1 MPRKV
6 LMLLSN
12 EFRPDPRVHKE
23 ALGLMSA
30 GYEVTI
36 LAWNRDRTFPEKD
49 AQKGI
54 EVRRISTRP
63 ITGTMSLI
71 INYPSFLL
79 RSIFRSRGLSF
90 DVVHSNDLDTLL
102 IGVLISR
109 LRGVPLVYDA
119 HEHYAKMVETDLP
132 KSISPII
139 DRIEA
144 MLIKRASLVVAANEP
159 IADYLRPNARSDIIV
174 VMNCIDVPTM
184 HHRIR
189 DVAQNEFVL
198 FYGGTLEPMRYI
210 EETIQAV
217 KNIDDC
223 RLRIAGLGRLRGMV
237 QRTAQQSERVEYL
250 GFLPHDKLL
259 SEMAESD
266 AVLCLLDP
274 SNENYRI
281 ATPNRLCEAM
291 ALGVPVIASN
301 ATLTGKIVEDT
312 GCGISM
318 DWSEED
324 LAEAVRRL
332 REPALHAKMGENG
345 IGAARSQYNWS
356 EMKGRLLKSY
366 DLLLS
371 KRKFQ
376 NK

>member
-79 RSIFRSRGLSF
+79 RSFFRSRGLSF

>member
-79 RSIFRSRGLSF
+79 RSFFRSRGLSF

-144 MLIKRASLVVAANEP
+144 MLVKRASLVVAANEP
-159 IADYLRPNARSDIIV
+159 IADYLRPNTRSDIIV
-174 VMNCIDVPTM
+174 VMNCIDVPIM

-189 DVAQNEFVL
+189 DAAQNEFVL

-210 EETIQAV
+210 EETILAIE
-217 KNIDDC
+217 NTDNC
-223 RLRIAGLGRLRGMV
+223 RLRIAGLGRLKEMV
-237 QRTAQQSERVEYL
+237 QKSAQQSEKVEYL

-301 ATLTGKIVEDT
+301 VTLTGEIVEDT

-318 DWSEED
+318 DWSEEN

-332 REPALHAKMGENG
+332 RDPALHAKLGENG
-345 IGAARSQYNWS
+345 IRAARSQYNWS
-356 EMKGRLLKSY
+356 EMKARLLKSY

>member
-63 ITGTMSLI
+63 ITGMISLI

-79 RSIFRSRGLSF
+79 RSIFRSRSLSF
-90 DVVHSNDLDTLL
+90 DVVHSNDLDTLP

-132 KSISPII
+132 KSVSPII

-159 IADYLRPNARSDIIV
+159 IADYLRPNIRSDIIV
-174 VMNCIDVPTM
+174 VMNCIDVPIM

-189 DVAQNEFVL
+189 NAAQNEVVL

-210 EETIQAV
+210 EETIQAIG
-217 KNIDDC
+217 NTDNC
-223 RLRIAGLGRLRGMV
+223 RLRIAGLGRLKEMV
-237 QRTAQQSERVEYL
+237 QKTAQQSEKVEYL

-281 ATPNRLCEAM
+281 ATPNRMCEAM

-318 DWSEED
+318 DWSEEN

-332 REPALHAKMGENG
+332 RDPALHAKMGENG
-345 IGAARSQYNWS
+345 TRAARSQYNWS
-356 EMKGRLLKSY
+356 EMKARLLKSY

-371 KRKFQ
+371 KRKF
-376 NK
+376 

>member
-23 ALGLMSA
+23 ALSLMSA

-63 ITGTMSLI
+63 ITGMNSLI

-79 RSIFRSRGLSF
+79 RSIFRSRSLSF

-119 HEHYAKMVETDLP
+119 HEHYSKMVETDLP
-132 KSISPII
+132 KSVSPII

-144 MLIKRASLVVAANEP
+144 MFIKRASLVVAANEP
-159 IADYLRPNARSDIIV
+159 IADYLRPNIRSDIIV
-174 VMNCIDVPTM
+174 VMNCIDVPII

-189 DVAQNEFVL
+189 NAAQNEVVL

-210 EETIQAV
+210 EETIQAI
-217 KNIDDC
+217 KNTDNC
-223 RLRIAGLGRLRGMV
+223 RLRIAGLGRLKEMV
-237 QRTAQQSERVEYL
+237 QKTAQQSEKVEYL

-281 ATPNRLCEAM
+281 ATPNRMCEAM

-318 DWSEED
+318 DWSEEN

-332 REPALHAKMGENG
+332 RDPALHAKMGENG
-345 IGAARSQYNWS
+345 IRAARSQYNWS
-356 EMKGRLLKSY
+356 EMKARLLKSY

-371 KRKFQ
+371 KRKF
-376 NK
+376 

>member
-1 MPRKV
+1 
-6 LMLLSN
+6 MLLSN

-63 ITGTMSLI
+63 ITGMISLI

-79 RSIFRSRGLSF
+79 RSIFRSRSLSF
-90 DVVHSNDLDTLL
+90 DVVHSNDLDTLP

-132 KSISPII
+132 KSVSPII

-159 IADYLRPNARSDIIV
+159 IADYLRPNIRSDIIV
-174 VMNCIDVPTM
+174 VMNCIDVPIM

-189 DVAQNEFVL
+189 NAAQNEVVL

-210 EETIQAV
+210 EETIQAIR
-217 KNIDDC
+217 NTDNC
-223 RLRIAGLGRLRGMV
+223 RLRIAGLGRLKEMV
-237 QRTAQQSERVEYL
+237 QKTAQQSEKVEYL

-281 ATPNRLCEAM
+281 ATPNRMCEAM

-318 DWSEED
+318 DWSEEN

-332 REPALHAKMGENG
+332 RDPALHAKMGENG
-345 IGAARSQYNWS
+345 IRAARSQYNWS
-356 EMKGRLLKSY
+356 EMKARLLKSY

-371 KRKFQ
+371 KRKF
-376 NK
+376 

>member
-49 AQKGI
+49 VQKGI

-63 ITGTMSLI
+63 ITGMISLI

-79 RSIFRSRGLSF
+79 RSIFRSRSLSF
-90 DVVHSNDLDTLL
+90 DVVHSNDLDTLF

-132 KSISPII
+132 KSVSPII

-159 IADYLRPNARSDIIV
+159 IADYLRPNIRSDIIV
-174 VMNCIDVPTM
+174 VMNCIDVPIM

-189 DVAQNEFVL
+189 NAAQNEVVL

-210 EETIQAV
+210 EETIQAI
-217 KNIDDC
+217 KNTDNC
-223 RLRIAGLGRLRGMV
+223 RLRIAGLGRLKEMV
-237 QRTAQQSERVEYL
+237 QKAAQQSEKVEYL

-281 ATPNRLCEAM
+281 ATPNRMCEAM

-301 ATLTGKIVEDT
+301 ATLTGKIVENT

-318 DWSEED
+318 DWSEEN

-332 REPALHAKMGENG
+332 RDPALHAKMGENG
-345 IGAARSQYNWS
+345 IRAARSQYNWS
-356 EMKGRLLKSY
+356 EMKARLLKSY

>member
-63 ITGTMSLI
+63 ITGMISLI

-79 RSIFRSRGLSF
+79 RSIFRSRSLSF
-90 DVVHSNDLDTLL
+90 DVVHSNDLDTLP

-132 KSISPII
+132 KSVSPII

-159 IADYLRPNARSDIIV
+159 IADYLRPNIRSDIIV
-174 VMNCIDVPTM
+174 VMNCIDVPIM

-189 DVAQNEFVL
+189 NAAQNEVVL

-210 EETIQAV
+210 EETIQAIR
-217 KNIDDC
+217 NTDNC
-223 RLRIAGLGRLRGMV
+223 RLRIAGLGRLKEMV
-237 QRTAQQSERVEYL
+237 QKTAQQSEKVEYL

-281 ATPNRLCEAM
+281 ATPNRMCEAM

-318 DWSEED
+318 DWSEEN

-332 REPALHAKMGENG
+332 RDPALHAKMGENG
-345 IGAARSQYNWS
+345 IRAARSQYNWS
-356 EMKGRLLKSY
+356 EMKARLLKSY

-371 KRKFQ
+371 KRKF
-376 NK
+376 

>member
-12 EFRPDPRVHKE
+12 EFRPDPRVNKE

-36 LAWNRDRTFPEKD
+36 LAWNRDRTFPEID

-63 ITGTMSLI
+63 ITGTISLM

-132 KSISPII
+132 KPVSPII

-144 MLIKRASLVVAANEP
+144 MLVKRASLVVAANEP

-184 HHRIR
+184 YHRTR
-189 DVAQNEFVL
+189 DAAQNEFVL

-210 EETIQAV
+210 EETIHAI
-217 KNIDDC
+217 KNTDNC
-223 RLRIAGLGRLRGMV
+223 RLRIAGLGRLKEMV
-237 QRTAQQSERVEYL
+237 QKAAQQSEKVEYL

-318 DWSEED
+318 DWSEEN

-332 REPALHAKMGENG
+332 RDPALHAKMGENG
-345 IGAARSQYNWS
+345 IRAAMSQYNWS
-356 EMKGRLLKSY
+356 EMKARLLKSY

>member
-79 RSIFRSRGLSF
+79 RSIFRSRSLSF

-144 MLIKRASLVVAANEP
+144 MLVKRASLVVAANEP

-223 RLRIAGLGRLRGMV
+223 RLRIAGLGRLKGMV

-301 ATLTGKIVEDT
+301 ATLTGEIVEDT

-318 DWSEED
+318 DWSEENF
-324 LAEAVRRL
+324 AEAVRRL
-332 REPALHAKMGENG
+332 RDPALHAKLGENG
-345 IGAARSQYNWS
+345 IRAARSQYNWS
-356 EMKGRLLKSY
+356 EMKARLLKSY

>member
-63 ITGTMSLI
+63 ITGMISLI

-79 RSIFRSRGLSF
+79 RSIFRSRSLSF

-132 KSISPII
+132 KSVSPII

-159 IADYLRPNARSDIIV
+159 IADYLRPNIRSDIIV
-174 VMNCIDVPTM
+174 VMNCIDVPIM

-189 DVAQNEFVL
+189 NAAQNEVVL

-210 EETIQAV
+210 EETIQAIR
-217 KNIDDC
+217 NTDNC
-223 RLRIAGLGRLRGMV
+223 RLRIAGLGRLKEMV
-237 QRTAQQSERVEYL
+237 QKTAQQSEKVEYL

-274 SNENYRI
+274 SNENYKI
-281 ATPNRLCEAM
+281 ATPNRMCEAM

-318 DWSEED
+318 DWSEEN

-332 REPALHAKMGENG
+332 RDPALHAKMGENG
-345 IGAARSQYNWS
+345 IRAARSQYNWS
-356 EMKGRLLKSY
+356 EMKARLLKSY

>member
-63 ITGTMSLI
+63 ITGMISLI

-79 RSIFRSRGLSF
+79 RSIFRSRSLSF
-90 DVVHSNDLDTLL
+90 DVVHSNDLDTLF

-132 KSISPII
+132 KSVSPII

-159 IADYLRPNARSDIIV
+159 IADYLRPNIRSDIIV
-174 VMNCIDVPTM
+174 VMNCIDVPIM

-189 DVAQNEFVL
+189 NAAQNEVVL

-210 EETIQAV
+210 EETIQAIR
-217 KNIDDC
+217 NTDNC
-223 RLRIAGLGRLRGMV
+223 RLRIAGLGRLKEMV
-237 QRTAQQSERVEYL
+237 QKTAQQSEKVEYL

-281 ATPNRLCEAM
+281 ATPNRMCEAM

-318 DWSEED
+318 DWSEEN

-332 REPALHAKMGENG
+332 RDPALHAKMGENG
-345 IGAARSQYNWS
+345 IRAARSQYNWS
-356 EMKGRLLKSY
+356 EMKARLLKSY

-371 KRKFQ
+371 KRKF
-376 NK
+376 

>member
-159 IADYLRPNARSDIIV
+159 IADYLRPNTRSDIIV
-174 VMNCIDVPTM
+174 VMNCIDVPIM

-189 DVAQNEFVL
+189 DAAQNEFVL

-210 EETIQAV
+210 EETILAIE
-217 KNIDDC
+217 NTDNC
-223 RLRIAGLGRLRGMV
+223 RLRIAGLGRLKEMV
-237 QRTAQQSERVEYL
+237 QKSAQQSEKVEYL

-301 ATLTGKIVEDT
+301 ATLTGEIVEDT

-318 DWSEED
+318 DWSEEN

-345 IGAARSQYNWS
+345 IRAARSQYNWS
-356 EMKGRLLKSY
+356 EMKARLLKSY

>member
-144 MLIKRASLVVAANEP
+144 MLVKRASLVVAANEP
-159 IADYLRPNARSDIIV
+159 IADYLRPNTRSDIIV
-174 VMNCIDVPTM
+174 VMNCIDVPIM

-189 DVAQNEFVL
+189 DAAQNEFVL

-210 EETIQAV
+210 EETILAIE
-217 KNIDDC
+217 NTDNC
-223 RLRIAGLGRLRGMV
+223 RLRIAGLGRLKEMV
-237 QRTAQQSERVEYL
+237 QKSAQQSEKVEYL

-301 ATLTGKIVEDT
+301 ATLTGEIVEDT

-318 DWSEED
+318 DWSEEN

-332 REPALHAKMGENG
+332 RDPALHAKLGENG
-345 IGAARSQYNWS
+345 IRAARSQYNWS
-356 EMKGRLLKSY
+356 EMKAKLLKSY

>member
-49 AQKGI
+49 VQKGI

-63 ITGTMSLI
+63 ITGMISLI

-79 RSIFRSRGLSF
+79 RSIFRSRSLSF
-90 DVVHSNDLDTLL
+90 DVVHSNDLDTLF

-132 KSISPII
+132 KSVSPII

-159 IADYLRPNARSDIIV
+159 IADYLRPNIRSDIIV
-174 VMNCIDVPTM
+174 VMNCIDVPIM

-189 DVAQNEFVL
+189 NAAQNEVVL

-210 EETIQAV
+210 EETIQAI
-217 KNIDDC
+217 KNTDNC
-223 RLRIAGLGRLRGMV
+223 RLRIAGLGRLKEMV
-237 QRTAQQSERVEYL
+237 QKAAQQSEKVEYL

-281 ATPNRLCEAM
+281 ATPNRMCEAM

-318 DWSEED
+318 DWSEEN

-332 REPALHAKMGENG
+332 RDPALHAKMGENG
-345 IGAARSQYNWS
+345 IRAARSQYNWS
-356 EMKGRLLKSY
+356 EMKARLLKSY

-371 KRKFQ
+371 KCKFQ

>member
-49 AQKGI
+49 VQKGI

-63 ITGTMSLI
+63 ITGMISLI

-79 RSIFRSRGLSF
+79 RSIFRSRSLSF
-90 DVVHSNDLDTLL
+90 NVVHSNDLDTLF

-132 KSISPII
+132 KSVSPII

-159 IADYLRPNARSDIIV
+159 IADYLRPNIRSDIIV
-174 VMNCIDVPTM
+174 VMNCIDVPIM

-189 DVAQNEFVL
+189 NAAQNEVVL

-210 EETIQAV
+210 EETIQAI
-217 KNIDDC
+217 KNTDNC
-223 RLRIAGLGRLRGMV
+223 RLRIAGLGRLKEMV
-237 QRTAQQSERVEYL
+237 QKAAQQSEKVEYL

-281 ATPNRLCEAM
+281 ATPNRMCEAM

-301 ATLTGKIVEDT
+301 ATLTGKIVENT

-318 DWSEED
+318 DWSEEN

-332 REPALHAKMGENG
+332 RDPALHAKMGENG
-345 IGAARSQYNWS
+345 IRAARSQYNWS
-356 EMKGRLLKSY
+356 EMKARLLKSY

>member
-12 EFRPDPRVHKE
+12 EFRPDPRVRKE
-23 ALGLMSA
+23 AMGLMSA

-49 AQKGI
+49 AQEGI
-54 EVRRISTRP
+54 EVRRISTRR
-63 ITGTMSLI
+63 ITGTISLI

-102 IGVLISR
+102 VGVLISR

-132 KSISPII
+132 RSVSPII

-144 MLIKRASLVVAANEP
+144 MLVKRASLVVAANEP

-174 VMNCIDVPTM
+174 VMNCIDVPVM

-189 DVAQNEFVL
+189 DAAQKEFVL
-198 FYGGTLEPMRYI
+198 FYGGILEPMRYI
-210 EETIQAV
+210 EETIQAI
-217 KNIDDC
+217 KNIDNC
-223 RLRIAGLGRLRGMV
+223 RLRIAGLGRLKGMV
-237 QRTAQQSERVEYL
+237 QKTAQQSEKIEYL

-318 DWSEED
+318 DWSEEN

-332 REPALHAKMGENG
+332 RDPALHAKMGENG
-345 IGAARSQYNWS
+345 IRAARSQYNWS
-356 EMKGRLLKSY
+356 EMKARLLESY
-366 DLLLS
+366 DTLLS
-371 KRKFQ
+371 KCKFQ

>member
-12 EFRPDPRVHKE
+12 EFRPDPRVRKE

-49 AQKGI
+49 AEKGI
-54 EVRRISTRP
+54 EVRRISTRR
-63 ITGTMSLI
+63 ITGTISLI

-102 IGVLISR
+102 VGVLISR

-132 KSISPII
+132 RSVSPII

-144 MLIKRASLVVAANEP
+144 MLVKRASLVVAANEP

-174 VMNCIDVPTM
+174 VMNCIDVPVM

-189 DVAQNEFVL
+189 DVAQKEFVL

-210 EETIQAV
+210 EETIQAI
-217 KNIDDC
+217 KNIDNC
-223 RLRIAGLGRLRGMV
+223 RLRIAGLGRLKGMV
-237 QRTAQQSERVEYL
+237 QKTAQQSEKIEYL

-318 DWSEED
+318 DWSEEN

-332 REPALHAKMGENG
+332 RDPALHAKMGENG
-345 IGAARSQYNWS
+345 IRAARSQYNWS
-356 EMKGRLLKSY
+356 EMKARLLESY
-366 DLLLS
+366 DTLLS
-371 KRKFQ
+371 KCKFQ